1 MPPKTIALNMVRNK
15 SLKGERTGDGKTARQ
30 RETERKHIENT
41 ARLRTRE
48 KQK

>member
-1 MPPKTIALNMVRNK
+1 MVRNK

-30 RETERKHIENT
+30 RETETETKHIENT
-41 ARLRTRE
+41 ARLSTRE